1 MAIVI
6 QPDGS
11 NVEVLPE
18 DGQRFTLTEL
28 QGFVGGFIEPV
39 RIGAE
44 TKVNGY
50 PIAVMYVNE
59 EGLLLDLEHNLN
71 ASMIADRHLVGNAL
85 VLFQGEQ
92 EDEEDE

>member
-28 QGFVGGFIEPV
+28 QGFVGGYYVPV
-39 RIGAE
+39 LIPAD

-50 PIAVMYVNE
+50 PIEIMYVNE
-59 EGLLLDLEHNLN
+59 DGLALDLEHNLN
-71 ASMIADRHLVGNAL
+71 ASMIADRHLVGNAR

-92 EDEEDE
+92 EDEDDE